1 MDLGK
6 LSLIPEWYA
15 GFNSRSGEATP
26 LAFLTP
32 NGDDKAALKRKGTVD
47 SWRSKTIPPRVL
59 KSTPLIGYKIDSIAY
74 RYSSFGGGM
83 DKWRIT
89 DPRGFQLEITSDN
102 ILYLMSCANI
112 NNLEIDETCV
122 WVRKGTSSLALLP
135 VSSQLYR
142 DLVAE
147 AMKKA
152 EEAKSPKPKEKSI
165 TFGSLKPGDR
175 IHTSVYR
182 GALYIGTFSAIAG
195 DFTSEM
201 ISTYIDSAKFPDVK
215 NTRYHLLKYRA
226 SYEVVTSAK
235 INSVVSAD
243 VELTPEEITS
253 HVVQALDYKNRSYD
267 MRYKGI
273 IAFSDTKKNLSLDI
287 KTSTIPA
294 SWFLDRI
301 DHNKKIEQSDIPACQ
316 SAFVKINGF
325 WKYIPGIY
333 DAVNDYLEVVR
344 ANSIMS
350 KAAYAGGIVAALTS
364 VLNAPNIY
372 RPLTFYDVTGSV
384 SFTAGEALDMK
395 RGSSLVTRSHN
406 ATILDLLR
414 LATDVIVLDITA
426 SGIVQGTTLEYH
438 SNP

>member
-15 GFNSRSGEATP
+15 GFNSRTGEATP

-47 SWRSKTIPPRVL
+47 AWRSKTIPPRVL

-89 DPRGFQLEITSDN
+89 DPRGFQLEVTSDN

-147 AMKKA
+147 TAKKA

-165 TFGSLKPGDR
+165 TFGSLKPGDK
-175 IHTSVYR
+175 IYNDGYWR
-182 GALYIGTFSAIAG
+182 GALYIGTFSIIAG
-195 DFTSEM
+195 DIARFMYHFSSNAAT
-201 ISTYIDSAKFPDVK
+201 FPDIK
-215 NTRYHLLKYRA
+215 NTRYHLLKYDG
-226 SYEVVTSAK
+226 SYEIITSTKIKSVTRAT
-235 INSVVSAD
+235 
-243 VELTPEEITS
+243 VELTPEEITR
-253 HVVQALDYKNRSYD
+253 HVEQALDPINHSYD
-267 MRYKGI
+267 MKFKGI
-273 IAFSDTKKNLSLDI
+273 ISFSDSKKNLSLDL
-287 KTSTIPA
+287 KTSTVPA

-301 DHNKKIEQSDIPACQ
+301 NHNKKIEKSDIPACQ
-316 SAFVKINGF
+316 SAFVKIGGS
-325 WKYIPGIY
+325 WKYISDIY
-333 DAVNDYLEVVR
+333 DSVNDYLTTIR
-344 ANSIMS
+344 SHAHFAKYAS
-350 KAAYAGGIVAALTS
+350 AGGIIAALTS
-364 VLNAPNIY
+364 IRSPTIYQPARFLDVIGNVRFVPGEVLK
-372 RPLTFYDVTGSV
+372 LTRGTTPAV
-384 SFTAGEALDMK
+384 SY
-395 RGSSLVTRSHN
+395 N

-426 SGIVQGTTLEYH
+426 YGIVQGTTVEYH